1 MPEPAP
7 RPEAPTRAPTYD
19 PTAVE
24 RAYVLHRVRRHA
36 RVRRTRARRSARVRF
51 FVVLLVLFALS
62 VYIALVVWHEIER
75 LFGL

>member
-1 MPEPAP
+1 MAEPA
-7 RPEAPTRAPTYD
+7 RRTEAPTSVPSYD

-24 RAYVLHRVRRHA
+24 RAYVLHRARRHA

-51 FVVLLVLFALS
+51 FVVLLLLFALS